1 MQILGKILLSAALEC
16 TNKHYEQVR
25 DMVCIGMIRV
35 LYIDDEYLLLD
46 LVKDSLSVPNELTV
60 ETAISPQ
67 EGLSMLREGGYDAII
82 SDYQIPQMTGIQLL
96 AKLRSE
102 GCDLPFILFTG
113 RGREEVV
120 IEAYRLGADGYVQK
134 GGDAA
139 SQFTELEQVLRR
151 AISKHRAVKASVESE
166 EKFRGIFDSAGDSF
180 FVNALDG
187 RFLEVNE
194 AACAFLGRR
203 KQDLL
208 TLSIDDINSDEL
220 RATRQHWDWLQ
231 PHAPPVVVEIA
242 HSTPAGPVPMELSI
256 SSISLGGRRA
266 VLSIARDIS
275 GRRAVERSLAES
287 ERQLAALMSNLPGM
301 AYRCRNDADWT
312 MEFVSDGCLELTG
325 FRPEQLLN
333 NRDLSYDDLILPE
346 DRDIVWKGV
355 QDGVQK
361 EGPYRLTY
369 RIRTAEG
376 RTKWVWEQGRR
387 ESSPIHENGVLE
399 GLIVDISDRME
410 ALEELRTSRL
420 RLELAL
426 DVARVVYW
434 EYDPEADQFVLDDH
448 FYSMYGTDSAHE
460 GTRISPD
467 EYLKRFV
474 HPEDWQK
481 VEPILKMRKELIQK
495 DTRITVEHRVIRRGG
510 QIRHILVR
518 TSTVYEGAGRR
529 RVMGANQDITELKM
543 AEEGMRAANTKLGLL
558 SSVTRHDISNQLMVM
573 EGNIRLM
580 RKGGLDPHQAERLE
594 KLQTS
599 VRTINHQINFTKEYQ
614 EMGSAAPSW
623 QEVRDAVM
631 SLPEAVEVSSLRIS
645 PDVGRL
651 SVYADPMFPK
661 VFRNLLENSLRYAYR
676 PASVRISC
684 AESGKEL
691 LLVFEDDGPG
701 VERSEKEL
709 IFEKGHGRGTG
720 LGLFLSREILAIT
733 GITILENGEQGK
745 GARFEMRVP
754 QQCYRFSAE

>member
-1 MQILGKILLSAALEC
+1 
-16 TNKHYEQVR
+16 
-25 DMVCIGMIRV
+25 MVTVGMIRV

-46 LVKDSLSVPNELTV
+46 LVKDSLSIPDELTV

-67 EGLSMLREGGYDAII
+67 EGLAMLKEGGYDAII

-96 AKLRSE
+96 TKLRSE

-113 RGREEVV
+113 RGREDVV

-139 SQFTELEQVLRR
+139 SQFTELEQVLRQ
-151 AISKHRAVKASVESE
+151 AISKYRAVKASAASE
-166 EKFRGIFDSAGDSF
+166 EKFRGIFDSAGDAF

-187 RFLEVNE
+187 RFLEANE
-194 AACAFLGRR
+194 AACRFLGRE
-203 KQDLL
+203 KEELL
-208 TLSIDDINSDEL
+208 RLSIDDIHSEEL

-231 PHAPPVVVEIA
+231 PRRPPVVIEVQ
-242 HSTPAGPVPMELSI
+242 HSTPSGPVPTELSL
-256 SSISLGGRRA
+256 SSIELGGRRA

-301 AYRCRNDADWT
+301 AYRCRNDEQWT

-325 FRPEQLLN
+325 YRPEQLLS
-333 NRDLSYDDLILPE
+333 NRDLSYADLILAE
-346 DRDIVWKGV
+346 DQKVVWDGV
-355 QDGVQK
+355 QDGVQR

-369 RIRTAEG
+369 RIRTAAG
-376 RTKWVWEQGRR
+376 KVKWVWEQGRR
-387 ESSPIHENGVLE
+387 ETSPGHVNGVLE

-434 EYDPEADQFVLDDH
+434 EYDPVSDVFAFDNQFYEL
-448 FYSMYGTDSAHE
+448 YGTDSARE
-460 GTRISPD
+460 GMTMSPE
-467 EYLKRFV
+467 EYVRRFV
-474 HPEDWQK
+474 VPEDGEK
-481 VEPILKMRKELIQK
+481 VAPLLKEKWDLIQRGE
-495 DTRITVEHRVIRRGG
+495 RITAEHRIRRPDG
-510 QIRHILVR
+510 QIRHMLAR
-518 TSTVYEGAGRR
+518 AALTKEGGRMR
-529 RVMGANQDITELKM
+529 IMGANQDITELKM
-543 AEEGMRAANTKLGLL
+543 AEESVRTANAKLGLL
-558 SSVTRHDISNQLMVM
+558 ASVTRHDISNQLMIM

-580 RKGGLDPHQAERLE
+580 RKQGLDPHQAERLE
-594 KLQTS
+594 KLQNS
-599 VRTINHQINFTKEYQ
+599 VRTINHQISFTKEYQ
-614 EMGSAAPSW
+614 EMGSASPSW
-623 QEVRDAVM
+623 QEVRAAIL
-631 SLPEAVEVSSLRIS
+631 SLPEAAEVSSLRIS
-645 PDVGRL
+645 PEVARL

-676 PASVRISC
+676 PTAVRISC
-684 AESGKEL
+684 REDGKGL
-691 LLVFEDDGPG
+691 ALVFEDDGPG
-701 VERSEKEL
+701 VEKAEKEL
-709 IFEKGHGRGTG
+709 IFEKGHGKGTG

-733 GITILENGEQGK
+733 GVTILENGEQAK

-754 QQCYRFSAE
+754 RQCYRFAAE